1 MVEPEAPNLAG
12 AVLDRDYQI
21 LIAFEL
27 RDKVNRGVFPPIDP
41 ALRERRRGGRRILHE
56 IPYYAVDIN
65 HLGTGAEA
73 RFSVRARDIIR
84 VLLENDALAGYALGR
99 HEFEW
104 PGADCLLYLL
114 KRVGFCQLLRHDRA
128 IGLCQCLR
136 Q

>member
-1 MVEPEAPNLAG
+1 MVEPEATDLAS

-27 RDKVNRGVFPPIDP
+27 RDKVNRGVFPPIDL

-65 HLGTGAEA
+65 HLGTGAET
-73 RFSVRARDIIR
+73 RFPVRARDIIR

-104 PGADCLLYLL
+104 SGADCLLYLL
-114 KRVGFCQLLRHDRA
+114 KGVGLGQLLRHDRA
-128 IGLCQCLR
+128 IGFR
-136 Q
+136 QSIRQ